1 MSLEFLRQVA
11 ATPLPQSF
19 NDGKDVDAVK
29 ILRQAGLV
37 IALVDEP
44 HRGAA
49 RVLAI
54 TEKGRA
60 ELLHFHYPDER
71 SLRTAGKGS
80 WLHLAG
86 LRARKAIERTG
97 ALGRRRS

>member
-1 MSLEFLRQVA
+1 VSLEFLRQVA
-11 ATPLPQSF
+11 ATPLPKSF
-19 NDGKDVDAVK
+19 NDAKDVDAIK

-44 HRGAA
+44 HEGA

-54 TEKGRA
+54 TEKGHA

-71 SLRTAGKGS
+71 ARRTTGEGS
-80 WLHLAG
+80 WLHLAAR
-86 LRARKAIERTG
+86 RARKAFERMG
-97 ALGRRRS
+97 AVGGRSS

>member
-11 ATPLPQSF
+11 ATPLPKSF
-19 NDGKDVDAVK
+19 NDAKDVDAVK

-44 HRGAA
+44 QEGGA

-60 ELLHFHYPDER
+60 ELLHFHYPEEGA
-71 SLRTAGKGS
+71 LRTPGAGS

-86 LRARKAIERTG
+86 RRARKAIERAG
-97 ALGRRRS
+97 ALGRRSS